1 MSSQRTLHFPPPESH
16 LSSWLRGVA
25 EEEGVGAYFRSPRRD
40 ALPDVTHDACS
51 QRSFIVRKLSSLKF
65 FFFPWNIHRLN
76 TAPNPNLPSLGTAC
90 V

>member
-40 ALPDVTHDACS
+40 ARRLFSAFLYCQETV
-51 QRSFIVRKLSSLKF
+51 SSLKF